1 MLNIKY
7 RFLILYIKLVVVK
20 VIKVGGAILK
30 NEGKRDNV
38 YHYIFGKCQKDKIAC
53 GKNWLQQNKQGNV

>member
-7 RFLILYIKLVVVK
+7 RFLLLYIKLVVVK

-38 YHYIFGKCQKDKIAC
+38 YHYIFGKCQKDKI
-53 GKNWLQQNKQGNV
+53 V

>member
-7 RFLILYIKLVVVK
+7 RFLLLYIKLVVVK

-30 NEGKRDNV
+30 NEKYKGDLL
-38 YHYIFGKCQKDKIAC
+38 FQKTYKMNIM
-53 GKNWLQQNKQGNV
+53 